1 MLPLFTPMTKL
12 HSLFAVLI
20 FANVAS
26 APHSFAADEG
36 KETLTFHT
44 DWKGERIE
52 LPPRFAPAMTLKG
65 IEEIRFAPGMFDAKS
80 DAFFTYAFV
89 FSVPKEQELTPELI
103 QKELLAYY
111 RGLAEAVSKGK
122 GRPVDGGKFTF
133 AMLPAKD
140 ATTTPEKIPSSTK
153 VVQYTGELNWIEPFA
168 TAQPQVLHFEI
179 QAWAD
184 PATGRNYLFVCASPK
199 VPSETDA
206 TWKELRQIRRTF
218 EVTTQ

>member
-1 MLPLFTPMTKL
+1 MTKL
-12 HSLFAVLI
+12 HSLLALLI
-20 FANVAS
+20 LANAGT
-26 APHSFAADEG
+26 ATHSCAAGEV

-80 DAFFTYAFV
+80 DSFFTYAFV
-89 FSVPKEQELTPELI
+89 FSVPKAQELTPELI

-111 RGLAEAVSKGK
+111 RGLGEAVAKGK
-122 GRPVDGGKFTF
+122 GRPVDGSKFTF
-133 AMLPAKD
+133 AMQLVKD
-140 ATTTPEKIPSSTK
+140 ATATPEKIPSSTK

-168 TAQPQVLHFEI
+168 TAQHQLLHFEI

-184 PATGRNYLFVCASPK
+184 PATARNYLFVCASPK
-199 VPSETDA
+199 APTETDM
-206 TWKELRQIRRTF
+206 TWKELRQIRRSF
-218 EVTTQ
+218 EVTAH